1 MAVSYDLV
9 AVGDVMLDVHV
20 PASPLDG
27 VLHDA
32 IRVRAGGSAVNAAR
46 CARRLGARAAVVGG
60 VGDDAAGSAIRD
72 ALRRDGIDAFLE
84 TLPATTGTVAY
95 VGAGVVADRGANA
108 GFRPAAL
115 PSARVTLV
123 SGYLDEQAVREALGQ
138 ANGLR
143 ALDLQR
149 PAVQAFDADVVLGPE
164 LDLDALGGRHQVV
177 CSTLGARGA
186 VAVRGTERV
195 EVAVSRVLPG
205 SPRGAGDA
213 FAAGF
218 LLALA
223 DGRELAA
230 CLERGCEA
238 ALDA

>member
-1 MAVSYDLV
+1 MAVTYDLV

-20 PASPLDG
+20 PAPPLGG
-27 VLHDA
+27 VVHDA
-32 IRVRAGGSAVNAAR
+32 IRVHAGGSAVNAAR

-60 VGDDAAGSAIRD
+60 VGDDAAGSALHD
-72 ALRRDGIDAFLE
+72 ALRRDGIDTFLE

-95 VGAGVVADRGANA
+95 IGTGVVADRGANA
-108 GFRPAAL
+108 GFRPGVL

-123 SGYLDEQAVREALGQ
+123 SGYLDEQAVREALVQ

-149 PAVQAFDADVVLGPE
+149 PGVPAFDAEVVLGPD
-164 LDLDALGGRHQVV
+164 LDLDSLAGRHQIV

-186 VAVRGTERV
+186 VAVRDRERV
-195 EVAVSRVLPG
+195 EVPVSRVLAE

-218 LLALA
+218 LLALVE
-223 DGRELAA
+223 GHELAVS
-230 CLERGCEA
+230 LERGCRA
-238 ALDA
+238 ALGA